1 MLYTV
6 APRCI
11 VEDLAARGERV
22 FKAYQGVVF
31 EHRDDA
37 ERVLALGSG
46 RVRVDVS
53 GIERAC
59 VEARVYEVNA
69 TLADTTTPVS
79 PEHAERRLKARAEIV
94 VDVPKQ
100 EAPPDA

>member
-1 MLYTV
+1 VTRF
-6 APRCI
+6 A
-11 VEDLAARGERV
+11 
-22 FKAYQGVVF
+22 K
-31 EHRDDA
+31 
-37 ERVLALGSG
+37 SG
-46 RVRVDVS
+46 KPSNTYAKSSDVS